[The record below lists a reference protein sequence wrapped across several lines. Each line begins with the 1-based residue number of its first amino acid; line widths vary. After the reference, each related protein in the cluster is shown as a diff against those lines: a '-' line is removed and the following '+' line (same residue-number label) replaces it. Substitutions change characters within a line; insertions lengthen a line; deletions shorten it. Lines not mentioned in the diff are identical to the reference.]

1 MVMRTVRSVMHRVPL
16 DRREA
21 KLARAIA
28 YEVVHFLERKG
39 VT

>member
-1 MVMRTVRSVMHRVPL
+1 MIMRTIRSLVRRVPM

-21 KLARAIA
+21 KLARAIC

-39 VT
+39 IA